1 MKDMP
6 SPAPIITGTDLVKTF
21 GSGEAGIRA
30 VDHVSLEVRPG
41 ELVLIKGPSGS
52 GKTTLLSI
60 LGGLMRPTS
69 GKVELA
75 GQELTSLNES
85 ELAALRAKKIG
96 FVFQSYNLLSA
107 LSVEDNILFPARLAK
122 TELHAARKRAAS
134 LIQRLDLGRRR
145 RARPDALSGGE
156 KQRVALARALINDP
170 PIILAD
176 EPTGNL
182 DSQRG
187 LEVAMIL
194 HDIARIDGRAVV
206 IVTHDERIEDI
217 ADRILWL
224 EDGKL
229 RDRKAEMHEWTQD
242 PVCGMRLD
250 RWTAKLFA
258 DYHGKN
264 YAFCSQPCHD
274 QFVANPGAFIERPVP
289 THAAYDPLMTGA
301 KG

>member
-1 MKDMP
+1 MAAP
-6 SPAPIITGTDLVKTF
+6 SPIIKAVDLVKTF
-21 GSGEAGIRA
+21 GAGEAVVRA
-30 VDHVSLEVRPG
+30 VDGVSLDVFPG

-69 GKVELA
+69 GRVELN
-75 GQELTSLNES
+75 ERDLTKLGER
-85 ELAALRAKKIG
+85 ELAALRAREIG
-96 FVFQSYNLLSA
+96 FVFQSYNLLAA
-107 LSVEDNILFPARLAK
+107 LDVEQNVLFPARL
-122 TELHAARKRAAS
+122 TPGDLDAARRRVAE
-134 LIQRLDLGRRR
+134 LIERLDLAPRRH
-145 RARPDALSGGE
+145 ARPDALSGGE
-156 KQRVALARALINDP
+156 KQRVAVARALINDP
-170 PIILAD
+170 PLILAD

-194 HDIARIDGRAVV
+194 HDIARTDHRAVV

-229 RDRKAEMHEWTQD
+229 RDRKAQAHEWTVD
-242 PVCGMRLD
+242 PVCGMRVD

-258 DYHGKN
+258 DYGGTS
-264 YAFCSQPCHD
+264 YAFCSQRCRD
-274 QFVANPGAFIERPVP
+274 RFVATPAAFVSNAQAVAPI
-289 THAAYDPLMTGA
+289 
-301 KG
+301 

>member
-1 MKDMP
+1 MIAD
-6 SPAPIITGTDLVKTF
+6 APILNAVDLVKSF
-21 GSGEAGIRA
+21 GSGETAIRA

-69 GKVELA
+69 GRVALKGREFATL
-75 GQELTSLNES
+75 GET
-85 ELAALRAKKIG
+85 ELAAIRAREIG
-96 FVFQSYNLLSA
+96 FVFQAYNLLGA
-107 LSVEDNILFPARLAK
+107 LDVEDNILFPARLLADD
-122 TELHAARKRAAS
+122 LGQARARAAA
-134 LIQRLDLGRRR
+134 LIKRLDLGRRR
-145 RARPDALSGGE
+145 HARPNALSGGE

-170 PIILAD
+170 PLILAD

-194 HDIARIDGRAVV
+194 RDIAREDRRAVV

-224 EDGKL
+224 EDGKI
-229 RDRKAEMHEWTQD
+229 RDRKSEAHDWARD

-250 RWTAKLFA
+250 RWTATVFEP
-258 DYHGKN
+258 HGGQN
-264 YAFCSQPCHD
+264 YAFCSQRCRER
-274 QFVANPGAFIERPVP
+274 FVAGPEAFITDRPVQ
-289 THAAYDPLMTGA
+289 ASADA
-301 KG
+301 